1 MAKQIRL
8 DFGYHNG
15 QHSKMS
21 VKLAQTFY
29 TAAVKGV
36 QQKTENAVELES
48 AAQGFVNGK
57 MDA

>member
-1 MAKQIRL
+1 
-8 DFGYHNG
+8 
-15 QHSKMS
+15 MS

-29 TAAVKGV
+29 TAAGKGV

-48 AAQGFVNGK
+48 AAQGCVNGK